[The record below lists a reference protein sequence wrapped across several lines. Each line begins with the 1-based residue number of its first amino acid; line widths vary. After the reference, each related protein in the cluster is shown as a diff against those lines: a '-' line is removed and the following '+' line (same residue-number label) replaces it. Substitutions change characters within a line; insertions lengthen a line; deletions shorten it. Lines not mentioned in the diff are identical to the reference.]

1 FLNHDG
7 DVWTFRRFKGT
18 VGQSDLA
25 GSFTVD
31 RGQRPQMISAD
42 LVSKQLLMKDLGGF
56 IGAER
61 GTQPSRTS
69 PPSDKVLPAEPF
81 SLEKLNAANAD
92 VHFHGEKILT
102 ESMLLNKMNA
112 HLIVNDSVVKLAP
125 IEFGIAGGN
134 LVSRIEMDGR
144 HLPIAI
150 RVDTT
155 AKGLH
160 LDQLFPTFR
169 LADSNTGTMGGR
181 ARLAGNGNSVAQ
193 MLASANGEAA
203 LIMDGGS
210 VGELVLRL
218 SNLDMANSLL
228 VMLGGDHLVPIRCMV
243 GNFKAINGVFS
254 VQDLVLDTPK
264 VNITGS
270 GNVDFTDES
279 LNVRLVPQSKG
290 FSLASLRGPIVI
302 AGTFKSPTVRP
313 EMGGVIARGALA
325 VALGAVTSG
334 VGVLIPLLDFGNDKD
349 SDCALLIN
357 QAKADARV
365 KSSDIAPR
373 AGKR

>member
-1 FLNHDG
+1 
-7 DVWTFRRFKGT
+7 
-18 VGQSDLA
+18 
-25 GSFTVD
+25 
-31 RGQRPQMISAD
+31 
-42 LVSKQLLMKDLGGF
+42 
-56 IGAER
+56 
-61 GTQPSRTS
+61 
-69 PPSDKVLPAEPF
+69 
-81 SLEKLNAANAD
+81 
-92 VHFHGEKILT
+92 
-102 ESMLLNKMNA
+102 
-112 HLIVNDSVVKLAP
+112 
-125 IEFGIAGGN
+125 
-134 LVSRIEMDGR
+134 
-144 HLPIAI
+144 
-150 RVDTT
+150 
-155 AKGLH
+155 
-160 LDQLFPTFR
+160 LFPTFR
-169 LADSNTGTMGGR
+169 LADANTGTMGGR
-181 ARLAGNGNSVAQ
+181 ARLAGHGNSVAQ

-228 VMLGGDHLVPIRCMV
+228 VMLGGDRQVPIRCMV
-243 GNFKAINGVFS
+243 GNFKAIDGVFS

-279 LNVRLVPQSKG
+279 LNLRLVPQSKG
-290 FSLASLRGPIVI
+290 FSLASLRGPIAI
-302 AGTFKSPTVRP
+302 TGTFKSPTVRP

-334 VGVLIPLLDFGNDKD
+334 VGVLIPLLDFGDDKD

-357 QAKADARV
+357 QAKSDARV